1 MRKLF
6 AILSLLVLS
15 LALPALQLQLGVKGG
30 ARTVFDSDIRD
41 VYGNGYALYP
51 HIDLLLS
58 ESFYLSAGYEFS
70 LWKEAQIGIFQEKT
84 TLRVD
89 GLHLLA
95 HYRLKGGKL
104 QPYLCAGLAYFHY
117 KQTVESEYALDVD
130 DHKLS
135 FLAGAGVNYNL
146 SDLIFL
152 SGEVRYVP
160 LKVKPYEEEVD
171 LGGFRFLAGIGIRLG
186 R

>member
-6 AILSLLVLS
+6 ALLSLLVFS

-30 ARTVFDSDIRD
+30 ARTVFDPDIRD
-41 VYGNGYALYP
+41 VYGNGYTIFP
-51 HIDLLLS
+51 HIDMALS
-58 ESFYLSAGYEFS
+58 ERLYLSAGYEVS

-104 QPYLCAGLAYFHY
+104 QPYLCAGLAYLHY
-117 KQTVESEYALDVD
+117 KQTVESEYALEVD

-135 FLAGAGVNYNL
+135 FLVGAGVSYSLNQL
-146 SDLIFL
+146 LFL

-160 LKVKPYEEEVD
+160 LKVKPYDEEVD

-186 R
+186 Q